1 MSLMTATLTPP
12 EINALSDPTKPNDDA
27 IRDLDAASH
36 SLNIDD
42 APFFQSIRVKNTL
55 DAYVERAELEPSVE
69 VLVVILNCEYKLW
82 KAHEEIPMRQKPYLT
97 HWVEA
102 LMKTNEKS
110 GMEQVDTV
118 NSKGTNAGPTTADIR
133 KTRARYI
140 TTLLSKEPLP
150 SQAAPQ
156 MVLARLYNED
166 TLEVFDLLPYMQ
178 MLVEEQ
184 VWDKLPEPQIQAS
197 EQPAQEPVPTA
208 KEKKSLHKNQ
218 VQALDSSQSWDDV
231 ILRKLK
237 EEPEQAVQ
245 ELAHLP
251 LEIPSLDF
259 LTKLH
264 VSRTFEDLGVDGQD
278 VTLHYIQHAL
288 RLIEKMEAPPPT
300 LQQDTATNG
309 TANGVG
315 NGTPIVEYGKEAQSR
330 AVIILLLFIKS
341 SISKGFLEATSLFFE
356 LQEICVRYVW
366 IKEVRDFR
374 AWAQG
379 QLGN

>member
-1 MSLMTATLTPP
+1 MSDTLTAA
-12 EINALSDPTKPNDDA
+12 EINALSDPTKLNGDA

-36 SLNIDD
+36 SLNID
-42 APFFQSIRVKNTL
+42 ATPFDQSMRVKITL
-55 DAYVERAELEPSVE
+55 DAYAKRAEVEPSIE

-82 KAHEEIPMRQKPYLT
+82 KGNEEVPMRYKPFLT

-102 LMKTNEKS
+102 LMQLKEQS
-110 GMEQVDTV
+110 ALEQVDTA
-118 NSKGTNAGPTTADIR
+118 NSNGTKAGPTATDIR

-140 TTLLSKEPLP
+140 ITLLSQAP
-150 SQAAPQ
+150 SSAQATPQ
-156 MVLARLYNED
+156 MVLASLPNED
-166 TLEVFDLLPYMQ
+166 TLEAFDLLPYMR
-178 MLVEEQ
+178 MLVEET
-184 VWDKLPEPQIQAS
+184 VWDKLPEPQVQAS

-208 KEKKSLHKNQ
+208 KEKKSLHKDQ
-218 VQALDSSQSWDDV
+218 VQALDGSQSWDDV
-231 ILRKLK
+231 MLRKLK
-237 EEPEQAVQ
+237 EDPEQAVQ

-251 LEIPSLDF
+251 LEISSLDF

-264 VSRTFEDLGVDGQD
+264 VSRTFEELGVNGQD

-300 LQQDTATNG
+300 SHQDTTTNG

-315 NGTPIVEYGKEAQSR
+315 NGTPIVEYGKEAQTR
-330 AVIILLLFIKS
+330 AVVILLLFIKS
-341 SISKGFLEATSLFFE
+341 SISKGFLEAASLFFE

-379 QLGN
+379 QLGH

>member
-1 MSLMTATLTPP
+1 MSFMTATLTVA
-12 EINALSDPTKPNDDA
+12 EINALSDPTKLNDEA

-36 SLNIDD
+36 LLATDT

-55 DAYVERAELEPSVE
+55 DAYVEQAKLEPSAE

-82 KAHEEIPMRQKPYLT
+82 KTHEEISMRHKPYLT

-102 LMKTNEKS
+102 LIRANEESTK
-110 GMEQVDTV
+110 EQEDTLAS
-118 NSKGTNAGPTTADIR
+118 NGTNAAPTTADIR
-133 KTRARYI
+133 NTRARYI
-140 TTLLSKEPLP
+140 TVLLSEEPSS
-150 SQAAPQ
+150 SQATPQ
-156 MVLARLYNED
+156 MVLADLHNENA
-166 TLEVFDLLPYMQ
+166 LAAFDLLPYMQ
-178 MLVEEQ
+178 MLVEEE
-184 VWDKLPEPQIQAS
+184 VWDKLPEPQSRAS
-197 EQPAQEPVPTA
+197 EQPAQNHTVIA
-208 KEKKSLHKNQ
+208 KQKKSLHKD
-218 VQALDSSQSWDDV
+218 QAQESDSSQSWDEA

-264 VSRTFEDLGVDGQD
+264 VNRAFEDVGIDGQD

-300 LQQDTATNG
+300 LQQDPTTNG
-309 TANGVG
+309 STNSAG
-315 NGTPIVEYGKEAQSR
+315 NTTPIVEYGKEAQSR

>member
-1 MSLMTATLTPP
+1 MSFMTATLTAA
-12 EINALSDPTKPNDDA
+12 EINALSDPTKSNDDA

-36 SLNIDD
+36 SFSVDV

-55 DAYVERAELEPSVE
+55 DAYVERAKLEPSLQ

-82 KAHEEIPMRQKPYLT
+82 KAHEEISMRHKPYLT

-102 LMKTNEKS
+102 LMKTNEESAK
-110 GMEQVDTV
+110 EHVDTLT
-118 NSKGTNAGPTTADIR
+118 SSGTKAGPSTADIR

-140 TTLLSKEPLP
+140 TVLLSEEPSS
-150 SQAAPQ
+150 SQATPQ
-156 MVLARLYNED
+156 TILAKLHDED
-166 TLEVFDLLPYMQ
+166 ALAAFDPLPYMQ
-178 MLVEEQ
+178 MLVEEE
-184 VWDKLPEPQIQAS
+184 VWDKLPESQVRAS
-197 EQPAQEPVPTA
+197 ERPAQKPIPTA
-208 KEKKSLHKNQ
+208 KEKKSLHKG
-218 VQALDSSQSWDDV
+218 QAQEVDSSQSWDDV

-245 ELAHLP
+245 ELEHLP

-264 VSRTFEDLGVDGQD
+264 VNRTFEDLGIDGQD

-300 LQQDTATNG
+300 SQQDTTTNG
-309 TANGVG
+309 PTNGVG
-315 NGTPIVEYGKEAQSR
+315 NGIPIVEYGKEAQSR